1 MGQKQSTEKSE
12 EKETQ
17 SIELDEDCKV
27 DILDQPFYHGMIPQK
42 VAKAILER
50 NESYLVRQ
58 ANFPNS
64 TSINQ
69 LVEWH
74 CSTLTPINDQGAK
87 IRFAIPRPDWRLRAE
102 QVRRRKEDHSVC
114 GSSCWSV
121 KKSVMATLDP
131 YMMPCFYVCI
141 RNQKKQ
147 WSRLLNEA
155 NNMLG
160 LKHRNIIRIYGIV
173 THEKNVGVV
182 LEKCKD
188 KKLKAKPSTSEK
200 QKIGYAI
207 DCAEGMAYLADEHTI
222 HRDLAA
228 RNILLTE
235 SGICKVADFGLSLI
249 GQKSVF
255 ADGKIPIRW
264 TAPEA
269 LRSREYSSKSDCWSY
284 GVLLFEIFSDGGKVG
299 EGWKREQVKDH
310 VLRGNGWD
318 APSNT
323 PELYRQIMTACFTF
337 DPQNRCSFAQIR
349 NAIRNNDPDHLLI
362 TTNAPE
368 RTVSN

>member
-17 SIELDEDCKV
+17 SVGK
-27 DILDQPFYHGMIPQK
+27 
-42 VAKAILER
+42 R

-64 TSINQ
+64 TLFCLVFKCSDECNELPIRTVDNESNWFYIHNHACKSINQ

-102 QVRRRKEDHSVC
+102 QLLVGKEIGDGNFGSVHDALLLRLYQKPKEAV
-114 GSSCWSV
+114 V
-121 KKSVMATLDP
+121 KIVKSKFNDLE
-131 YMMPCFYVCI
+131 
-141 RNQKKQ
+141 R
-147 WSRLLNEA
+147 SRLLNEA

-182 LEKCKD
+182 LEKCKGEVVE
-188 KKLKAKPSTSEK
+188 LLST
-200 QKIGYAI
+200 
-207 DCAEGMAYLADEHTI
+207 
-222 HRDLAA
+222 
-228 RNILLTE
+228 
-235 SGICKVADFGLSLI
+235 KVFR
-249 GQKSVF
+249 
-255 ADGKIPIRW
+255 RW